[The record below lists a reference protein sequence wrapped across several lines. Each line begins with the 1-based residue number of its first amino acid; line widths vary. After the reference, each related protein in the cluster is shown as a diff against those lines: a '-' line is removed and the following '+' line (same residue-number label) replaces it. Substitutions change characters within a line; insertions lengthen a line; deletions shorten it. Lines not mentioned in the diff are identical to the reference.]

1 MSAVE
6 LRPLGIG
13 EILDVAIKIY
23 LRHFS
28 TFLKIALVI
37 VLPTQVIVN
46 AIVASNGSDTI
57 GGGAFNF
64 HIQTNPDGTAD
75 TPSAAVIGGAIAA
88 GLIAWL
94 AGTIATGASFK
105 AVADGYLGTT
115 PDWRGSLRAA
125 GRRLG
130 SLIWIALLVG
140 IVTVLLAILC
150 IAPGVWFAVGATI
163 AVPVLFTE
171 DKRGWDAI
179 SRSRELV
186 KGRWWPT
193 FGLIVIGAILGSV
206 LTFVLQAILGGV
218 ADSDAAWPVRFLI
231 GVLIGTATALVTT
244 PFSAAYH
251 TILYV
256 DLRVRKEG
264 FDLAL
269 FAHRMGAAPDPAAA
283 PAWGFAGPEAATQP
297 PAIPPTQQI
306 PPTSWEPGEGGP
318 PPLRPPGEPP
328 PGQ

>member
-46 AIVASNGSDTI
+46 AIVASNGSDAA
-57 GGGAFNF
+57 GGGPFNF
-64 HIQTNPDGTAD
+64 HIQTNPDGTAN
-75 TPSAAVIGGAIAA
+75 TPSSAVIGGAIAA
-88 GLIAWL
+88 ALIAWL

-105 AVADGYLGTT
+105 AVADGYLGAT
-115 PDWRGSLRAA
+115 PDWRTSLRAA

-130 SLIWIALLVG
+130 SLLWIAFLVGLVSGLLV
-140 IVTVLLAILC
+140 ILC
-150 IAPGVWFAVGATI
+150 VAPGIWFYVGAAV

-171 DKRGWDAI
+171 DKRGWSAI

-186 KGRWWPT
+186 KGRWWAT

-218 ADSDAAWPVRFLI
+218 AGSDAAWPVRFVV
-231 GVLIGTATALVTT
+231 GVVIGTATALVTT

-269 FAHRMGAAPDPAAA
+269 FAHRMGATPDPAAA
-283 PAWGFAGPEAATQP
+283 PAWGFAGAQ
-297 PAIPPTQQI
+297 PPTQPQAIQPFQEI
-306 PPTSWEPGEGGP
+306 PPSSWEPGQGGP

>member
-23 LRHFS
+23 LRHFQ

-46 AIVASNGSDTI
+46 AITVSGGSGTT

-64 HIQTNPDGTAD
+64 HLETNPDGTASIS
-75 TPSAAVIGGAIAA
+75 SAAIGAAVAA

-105 AVADGYLGTT
+105 AVADGYLGAV
-115 PDWRGSLRAA
+115 PDWRTSLRAA

-130 SLIWIALLVG
+130 SLIWIAFLVG
-140 IVTVLLAILC
+140 LVTVLLAILC

-179 SRSRELV
+179 SRSRALV

-193 FGLIVIGAILGSV
+193 FALIVIGAILASV

-218 ADSDAAWPVRFLI
+218 AGSDAAWPVRFAV
-231 GVLIGTATALVTT
+231 GVVIGTATALVTT

-269 FAHRMGAAPDPAAA
+269 FAHRMGAEPPPGAA
-283 PAWGFAGPEAATQP
+283 PAWGFADAQAPMQP
-297 PAIPPTQQI
+297 QAISPAQEIPPT
-306 PPTSWEPGEGGP
+306 TWEPGQGP
-318 PPLRPPGEPP
+318 PPLRPPDEPP
-328 PGQ
+328 PAQ

>member
-46 AIVASNGSDTI
+46 AITVSGSSTT
-57 GGGAFNF
+57 GGGGLFNV
-64 HIQTNPDGTAD
+64 HVDRSADGTAHI
-75 TPSAAVIGGAIAA
+75 SAAALGGALAA
-88 GLIAWL
+88 GVIAWL

-105 AVADGYLGTT
+105 AVADGYLGAT
-115 PDWRGSLRAA
+115 PDWRTSLRAA

-130 SLIWIALLVG
+130 SLVWIAFLVG
-140 IVTVLLAILC
+140 LVTVLLALLC
-150 IAPGVWFAVGATI
+150 FFPGVWFAVGATV

-179 SRSRELV
+179 SRSRALV

-193 FGLIVIGAILGSV
+193 FALLVIGAILAGV
-206 LTFVLQAILGGV
+206 LTAVLQAILGGV
-218 ADSDAAWPVRFLI
+218 AGSDAAWPVRFI
-231 GVLIGTATALVTT
+231 VGVVIGTATALVTT

-269 FAHRMGAAPDPAAA
+269 FAHRMGATPEPGAA
-283 PAWGFAGPEAATQP
+283 PAWGFTGAQP
-297 PAIPPTQQI
+297 SAQPQAPIVSPVAEIPPTA
-306 PPTSWEPGEGGP
+306 WEPGQGP

-328 PGQ
+328 PTQ